1 MPRMLCLLMFS
12 VMLVACGKGPESTP
26 AAPAG
31 SAANLR
37 PADAALA
44 SVYDQSCKA
53 CHATPASGAPQTGDR
68 AAWAPRL
75 AQGLDTLLEHTVSGY
90 KGMPPL
96 GSCGD
101 CSEDEFAALIRFM
114 SAEPGL

>member
-1 MPRMLCLLMFS
+1 MPRTLCLLMFS

-26 AAPAG
+26 AAAAG
-31 SAANLR
+31 SAVNLR

-75 AQGLDTLLEHTVSGY
+75 AQGMGTLLEHTVSGY